1 MNAELA
7 ETILHRLHVSQLAL
21 SGCLER
27 PALAYER
34 IKNVQKQL
42 KLIAELVRQ
51 EMEPKPSPDDRLGA
65 VRETEEQL

>member
-1 MNAELA
+1 MNAEVA

-21 SGCLER
+21 AGCLER

-42 KLIAELVRQ
+42 KLIAELVRN
-51 EMEPKPSPDDRLGA
+51 EIEPAKSHDGHLGA
-65 VRETEEQL
+65 TEQS